1 MYIVDTEEGKLGT
14 GTGLGV
20 GKIGTGGGKVD
31 IGF

>member
-1 MYIVDTEEGKLGT
+1 MYIVDTEEGKL

-31 IGF
+31 RGF